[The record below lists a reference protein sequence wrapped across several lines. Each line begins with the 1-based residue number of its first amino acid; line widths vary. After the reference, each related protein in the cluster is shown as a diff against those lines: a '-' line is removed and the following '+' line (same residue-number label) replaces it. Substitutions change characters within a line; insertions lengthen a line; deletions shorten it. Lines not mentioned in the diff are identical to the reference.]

1 MSSAGA
7 LLAAGAAKLRA
18 AGIEEARREARLLLS
33 HCTGVPAEQLFAHP
47 ETAVAAAAAARF
59 EAVLERRAAR
69 EPVSHILGKREFWGL
84 PFTVSGAV
92 LDPRPDSETVVALAL
107 DLIAPRRILDL
118 GTGSGCLLCALLH
131 ELPGASGVGID
142 RSAEALRLAA
152 GNAAALGLGD
162 RARFVL
168 SDWGTAIDE
177 RFELIVSNPP
187 YIPAAEIAAL
197 APEVAVHE
205 PRAALDGG
213 ADGLDAYRAIAAA
226 LPRLLTEDGRAVF
239 EIGAGQ
245 EAAVTAI
252 LAAAGF
258 ALAEARADLGGHVR
272 ALGIC
277 RAGAKNSLGQSTG
290 RR

>member
-18 AGIEEARREARLLLS
+18 AGIDEARREARLLLS

-142 RSAEALRLAA
+142 RSAEALRVAA

-162 RARFVL
+162 RAKFVL
-168 SDWGTAIDE
+168 SDWGAAIDE

-197 APEVAVHE
+197 APEVAAHE

-213 ADGLDAYRAIAAA
+213 ADGLDAYRAIAAQ
-226 LPRLLTEDGRAVF
+226 LPRLLTNEGRAVF

-245 EAAVTAI
+245 EAAVAAI

-258 ALAEARADLGGHVR
+258 AVVEARADLGGHVR

-277 RAGAKNSLGQSTG
+277 RADAINNLGQSA
-290 RR
+290 RHR